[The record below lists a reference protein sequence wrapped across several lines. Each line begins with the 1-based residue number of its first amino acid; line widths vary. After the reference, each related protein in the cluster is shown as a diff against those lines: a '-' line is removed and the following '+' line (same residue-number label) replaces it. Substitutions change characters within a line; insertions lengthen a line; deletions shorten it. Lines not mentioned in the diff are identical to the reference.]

1 MDTTEEERQPL
12 FANLFGGA
20 ASGSEKSR
28 GEREPVA
35 GTSQTQKTRSK
46 IDSALTHSPLTLVSA
61 DVESGLYPGITPLDN
76 ALRLGFIQK
85 VFGIVA
91 FQLALTAAVAT
102 AINASH
108 AAQSL
113 LVANPWIYFLLSMTS
128 ILGLIPLFLL
138 KDRHPHNLIA
148 LSMWTC
154 TFGVSVGMTVSFY
167 SAVVVAQA
175 VFLTACMVVGLT
187 AYAFH
192 ATRKGVEFGWMRP
205 LLLSSLL
212 GLIVS
217 GFLLMFFH
225 SPIAETIYSCR
236 YWPRPADRRF
246 TRSLAHWPTRS
257 LAHSLTRSFANSPGS
272 DPLLGVHRLR
282 RPPPG
287 GQVRRRR
294 IHLGERLA
302 LPRRPEP
309 LPPHTPPHERRTKT
323 QLVSSSTRQ
332 RRVL

>member
-1 MDTTEEERQPL
+1 MRVRHTKNASKTE
-12 FANLFGGA
+12 
-20 ASGSEKSR
+20 
-28 GEREPVA
+28 
-35 GTSQTQKTRSK
+35 
-46 IDSALTHSPLTLVSA
+46 SALTPPNHHPPPLASA

-236 YWPRPADRRF
+236 YWPRPVDRRF

-257 LAHSLTRSFANSPGS
+257 LAHSLVRQQSWE
-272 DPLLGVHRLR
+272 
-282 RPPPG
+282 RPSS
-287 GQVRRRR
+287 
-294 IHLGERLA
+294 
-302 LPRRPEP
+302 
-309 LPPHTPPHERRTKT
+309 RRT
-323 QLVSSSTRQ
+323 SSTTSTSWRPSTTSTNTSG
-332 RRVL
+332 RASRSTSTS

>member
-1 MDTTEEERQPL
+1 MRVRHTK
-12 FANLFGGA
+12 NV
-20 ASGSEKSR
+20 S
-28 GEREPVA
+28 
-35 GTSQTQKTRSK
+35 KT
-46 IDSALTHSPLTLVSA
+46 DSALTPPNHHPPPLASA

-113 LVANPWIYFLLSMTS
+113 LLANPWIYFLLSMTS

-148 LSMWTC
+148 LSLWTC

-175 VFLTACMVVGLT
+175 VFVTARMVVGLT

-225 SPIAETIYSCR
+225 SPIAETVYSCR
-236 YWPRPADRRF
+236 YWPIPGDRRF
-246 TRSLAHWPTRS
+246 TRSLAHS
-257 LAHSLTRSFANSPGS
+257 LAHSFAISPGS
-272 DPLLGVHRLR
+272 DPLLGLHRLR

-309 LPPHTPPHERRTKT
+309 LPAHTPPRERREKT
-323 QLVSSSTRQ
+323 RLIFELNSSTS

>member
-1 MDTTEEERQPL
+1 MRVRHKHKKRVR
-12 FANLFGGA
+12 
-20 ASGSEKSR
+20 KSIR
-28 GEREPVA
+28 HP
-35 GTSQTQKTRSK
+35 
-46 IDSALTHSPLTLVSA
+46 LTHSPLTLVSA

-212 GLIVS
+212 GLLVS

-236 YWPRPADRRF
+236 YRPRPADRRF
-246 TRSLAHWPTRS
+246 TRSLAHWPTGSPTRS
-257 LAHSLTRSFANSPGS
+257 LARSPTVLGATLFSAYIVYDVHLLAAKYDVDEYIWASVSLYLDVLNLF
-272 DPLLGVHRLR
+272 LHILRLTN
-282 RPPPG
+282 
-287 GQVRRRR
+287 
-294 IHLGERLA
+294 GER
-302 LPRRPEP
+302 R
-309 LPPHTPPHERRTKT
+309 HN
-323 QLVSSSTRQ
+323 
-332 RRVL
+332 